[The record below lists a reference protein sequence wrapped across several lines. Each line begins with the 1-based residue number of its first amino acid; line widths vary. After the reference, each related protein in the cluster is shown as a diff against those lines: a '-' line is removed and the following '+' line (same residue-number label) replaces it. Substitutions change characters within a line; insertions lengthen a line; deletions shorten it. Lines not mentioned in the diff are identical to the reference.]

1 MKEIVHSYSDLSFH
15 KSIGEMIKRRSE
27 NKQDIRSLAIS
38 MVDWTNIK
46 NILDL
51 GCGYGWFEAGL
62 KGMFERVT
70 GIDCLPENEQAF
82 LAAAGRITLNP
93 RFEHRLLPCAL
104 EMPDESFDLVVSAYS
119 LYFFP
124 EVIPEIKRVL
134 KKGGFFLA
142 ITHSESM
149 LQEGERFFD
158 FTNLRKVI
166 QGFSAENGGE
176 ILRSHF
182 VDIQHVDFKNA
193 IVFSRYEKKDLAD
206 YINFKREFIS
216 KDVDPSRVMLTM
228 LDELERK
235 GSLRFNKD
243 DRIFL
248 AKK

>member
-1 MKEIVHSYSDLSFH
+1 
-15 KSIGEMIKRRSE
+15 
-27 NKQDIRSLAIS
+27 
-38 MVDWTNIK
+38 
-46 NILDL
+46 
-51 GCGYGWFEAGL
+51 
-62 KGMFERVT
+62 
-70 GIDCLPENEQAF
+70 
-82 LAAAGRITLNP
+82 
-93 RFEHRLLPCAL
+93 
-104 EMPDESFDLVVSAYS
+104 MPDESFDLVVSAYS

-166 QGFSAENGGE
+166 QGFSAENGRE

-235 GSLRFNKD
+235 GSMRFNKD

>member
-1 MKEIVHSYSDLSFH
+1 MKEIIHSYSDLSFH
-15 KSIGEMIKRRSE
+15 MAIGDMIKKHSE
-27 NKQDIRSLAIS
+27 NKKDIRLLAIS
-38 MVDWTNIK
+38 LIDWTDIK

-62 KGMFERVT
+62 SGRFEKVV
-70 GIDCLPENEQAF
+70 GIDCLSENEHAF
-82 LAAAGRITLNP
+82 LEAAGRISDNP
-93 RFEHRLLPCAL
+93 GFEHRILPCTL

-124 EVIPEIKRVL
+124 EEVAEIKRVM
-134 KKGGFFLA
+134 KKQGVFLV
-142 ITHSESM
+142 ITHSEAM

-166 QGFSAENGGE
+166 QGFSAENGE
-176 ILRSHF
+176 KILKTYF
-182 VDIQHVDFKNA
+182 EDVKYVDFKNA
-193 IVFSRYEKKDLAD
+193 IVFSRYEKKDLAG

-216 KDVDPSRVMLTM
+216 KDVDPSKVMLTM

-235 GSLRFNKD
+235 GTMRFNKD